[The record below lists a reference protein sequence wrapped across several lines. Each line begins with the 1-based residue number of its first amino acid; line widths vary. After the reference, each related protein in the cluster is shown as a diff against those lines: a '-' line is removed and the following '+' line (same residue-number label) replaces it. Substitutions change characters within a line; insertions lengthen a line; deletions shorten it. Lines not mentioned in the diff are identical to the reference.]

1 MVISYSLFSDFDIN
15 LFKSGRHYNLYN
27 KFGAH
32 LVNLDG
38 KDGCYFSVWAPSAA
52 SVFVIGDFNN
62 WNEKS
67 DLLNVRWDESG
78 IWEGFIP
85 GNFEL
90 INYKFLIISKRS
102 HILLEKSDP
111 FSRYCEIPPKKA
123 SVIINSDFEWTD
135 FNWVS
140 NRAKNGNK
148 SIPNSI
154 YEVHLG
160 SWMRKTRDNEFLNY
174 KELAYSLCRY
184 VKDLGFTHIELMPIM
199 EFPYDPSWGYQITG
213 YFSPTSRFGS
223 TDDFKYLINHFHK
236 EGIGI
241 ILDWVPSHFPSD
253 SNGLGFFD
261 GSNLYEHPDMR
272 KGYQPD
278 WKSLI
283 FNYGRNEVRSFLISN
298 AFFWLKEFHID
309 GFRVD
314 AVASMLYLD
323 YSRNEGEWE
332 TNIYGGRENLDS
344 ISFIKELNSEISK
357 NFEGIQTIAEEST
370 AFPKVTSSVENGG
383 LGFDKKWMM
392 GWMNDTL
399 NYFKRDTIY
408 RKHHQNEITFS
419 LSYAFTE
426 NFVLPL
432 SHDEVVH
439 GKASLLMK
447 MPGDQWQKFANL
459 RLLYG
464 YMFAHPGNKLLFMGA
479 EIAQINEWN
488 FDASLD
494 WHLLEIPLHKQIQ
507 DFIRALN
514 KLYTSNPALYEKQFS
529 PDGFEWI
536 NGGDTENCVINFI
549 RKGNKPKD
557 DIIVLINFSSNVI
570 SNYRIGLPRKGNLV
584 EILNSDD
591 PIFGGSGV
599 VNNSK
604 ISSEKINW
612 NGRECSTEVKLPPLA
627 VTFFKYSTARKRNSL

>member
-1 MVISYSLFSDFDIN
+1 MVISYSLFSEYDID
-15 LFKSGRHYNLYN
+15 LFKCGKHYDLFN
-27 KFGAH
+27 KFGSHILAK
-32 LVNLDG
+32 DG
-38 KDGCYFSVWAPSAA
+38 QVGCYFSIWAPSANQ
-52 SVFVIGDFNN
+52 VFVIGDFNK
-62 WNEKS
+62 WNRVS

-85 GNFEL
+85 GNFDFS
-90 INYKFLIISKRS
+90 NYKFLIISKNAN
-102 HILLEKSDP
+102 IVLEKSDP
-111 FSRYCEIPPKKA
+111 FARFSEIPPKKA
-123 SVIINSDFEWTD
+123 SKVVNSKFLWSDSKWIL
-135 FNWVS
+135 
-140 NRAKNGNK
+140 NRILNKNKGL
-148 SIPNSI
+148 PNSI
-154 YEVHLG
+154 YEVHLA
-160 SWMRKTRDNEFLNY
+160 SWRRSLPNNELLTY
-174 KELAYSLCRY
+174 KEIAVSLCSY
-184 VKDLGFTHIELMPIM
+184 VKDLAFTHVELMPIM
-199 EFPYDPSWGYQITG
+199 EYPYEPSWGYQITG

-223 TDDFKYLINHFHK
+223 VDDFKFFINHFHK
-236 EGIGI
+236 QGIGV

-253 SNGLGFFD
+253 ANGLGFFD
-261 GSNLYEHPDMR
+261 GSNLYEHPDIR

-278 WKSLI
+278 WQSLI

-298 AFFWLKEFHID
+298 AFFWLKEFHVD

-323 YSRNEGEWE
+323 YSRNEGDWE
-332 TNIYGGRENLDS
+332 PNIYGGRENLDS
-344 ISFIKELNSEISK
+344 VSFIKELNSEISK

-370 AFPKVTSSVENGG
+370 AFPQVTTSVENGG

-408 RKHHQNEITFS
+408 RKFHHYEITFS

-447 MPGDQWQKFANL
+447 MPGDKWQKFANL

-464 YMFAHPGNKLLFMGA
+464 YMFAHPGNKLLFMGS
-479 EIAQINEWN
+479 EIAQVKEWN

-494 WHLLEIPLHKQIQ
+494 WHLLEIPEHKKIQ
-507 DFIRALN
+507 DYIRALN
-514 KLYTSNPALYEKQFS
+514 QLYTSNPALYEKQFS
-529 PDGFEWI
+529 SDGFEWI

-549 RKGNKPKD
+549 RKGNNPKD

-570 SNYRIGLPRKGNLV
+570 QKYRIGLPRKGNLMEV
-584 EILNSDD
+584 LNSDN
-591 PIFGGSGV
+591 PIYGGSGV
-599 VNNSK
+599 LNSK
-604 ISSEKINW
+604 TINSEKIEC
-612 NGRECSTEVKLPPLA
+612 NGREFSAEVQLPPLA
-627 VTFFKYSTARKRNSL
+627 VTFFKYPTVRKRNSL